1 MKVYKVQIYDIDRS
15 IKNRRLYKIDC
26 AVVKEIASGVVEIV
40 SNEKVALLPKND
52 KLTIDHL
59 KKYKSDGYVLAL
71 RKVDLDNYDKK
82 PLGDTSLKNYLYLY
96 KHLEISRI
104 IERKRLA
111 NYANVEKA
119 KNKEKRKID
128 KGLKKAKKLSKKLC
142 Y

>member
-1 MKVYKVQIYDIDRS
+1 MKVCKVQIYDIDRS
-15 IKNRRLYKIDC
+15 IKNRRLYKIDR
-26 AVVKEIASGVVEIV
+26 AVVKKIASGVVEIV
-40 SNEKVALLPKND
+40 SNEKVALLPNSD
-52 KLTIDHL
+52 KLTLKHLKEYKNDGYILALRRDDL
-59 KKYKSDGYVLAL
+59 KKYA
-71 RKVDLDNYDKK
+71 RK
-82 PLGDTSLKNYLYLY
+82 PLEETSLKNYLYLY